1 MKKKET
7 IRQELGITQEAM
19 AALLNIRRSQLAMY
33 EIGKRDL
40 STTARVL
47 LAEMQ
52 LFLQSLET
60 QSEMKSKTTL
70 ENKQQLLAKF
80 LLENQ
85 YKKEKVARKIEEIE
99 KKQRS
104 HRNALLLVQHIE
116 SRSQVR
122 TPILNT
128 VLHGITIR
136 AKKGL
141 VGLDNTRQ
149 TTLCIQLELL
159 ALEEAWLIGSMKKE

>member
-104 HRNALLLVQHIE
+104 HRNALLLV
-116 SRSQVR
+116 
-122 TPILNT
+122 
-128 VLHGITIR
+128 
-136 AKKGL
+136 
-141 VGLDNTRQ
+141 
-149 TTLCIQLELL
+149 
-159 ALEEAWLIGSMKKE
+159 